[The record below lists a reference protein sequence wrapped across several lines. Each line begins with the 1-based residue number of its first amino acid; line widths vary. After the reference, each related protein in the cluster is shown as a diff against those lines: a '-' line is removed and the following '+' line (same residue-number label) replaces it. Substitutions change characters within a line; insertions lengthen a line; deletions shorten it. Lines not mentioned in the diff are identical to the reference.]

1 MDLKPSEQAVLGQIR
16 VLFLEAS
23 GRTFRLREL
32 TSRWPVLHYDAYSSG
47 YASLIKRALIAASAD
62 AQGFGITSAGFKA
75 MAVGPAVAKQASTRA
90 ARVSAPAEAKAH
102 TPNGPRGAPKAPPI
116 SRCTAFFSKV
126 LKFGR

>member
-47 YASLIKRALIAASAD
+47 YASLIKRGLIAGSAD
-62 AQGFGITSAGFKA
+62 GQGFGITSAGFKA
-75 MAVGPAVAKQASTRA
+75 MAVGPVIVKQASTRA
-90 ARVSAPAEAKAH
+90 ARVSTPAEATAL
-102 TPNGPRGAPKAPPI
+102 TLNGPRGAPKAAPMA
-116 SRCTAFFSKV
+116 RCAAFFWKV